1 MRKIKEVGMNGDCND
16 QGYIVTMKSSPA
28 EKIRLMSSMF
38 YGRRDVFARRYERKD
53 GRGGYAPLCSNEWVR
68 GVCGKCAKVR
78 GDCATCAA
86 RDFMPISDKVFEW
99 HLRGDDDKGKACMMG
114 VYPMLEDD
122 TVRFAA
128 IDFDKAS

>member
-1 MRKIKEVGMNGDCND
+1 MNGNYYDYGCV
-16 QGYIVTMKSSPA
+16 VTMKSSPE
-28 EKIRLMSSMF
+28 EKIRLMSAMF

-86 RDFMPISDKVFEW
+86 RDFKPISDKVFEW
-99 HLRGDDDKGKACMMG
+99 HLRGVDDNSKIG
-114 VYPMLEDD
+114 
-122 TVRFAA
+122 R
-128 IDFDKAS
+128 ASCRGRV

>member
-1 MRKIKEVGMNGDCND
+1 MNCNHRD
-16 QGYIVTMKSSPA
+16 HGCVVTMKSPPE
-28 EKIRLMSSMF
+28 EKVRLMAAMF

-53 GRGGYAPLCSNEWVR
+53 GRGGYAPVCSNEWVR

-99 HLRGDDDKGKACMMG
+99 HLRGVDDGGKQG
-114 VYPMLEDD
+114 L
-122 TVRFAA
+122 
-128 IDFDKAS
+128 